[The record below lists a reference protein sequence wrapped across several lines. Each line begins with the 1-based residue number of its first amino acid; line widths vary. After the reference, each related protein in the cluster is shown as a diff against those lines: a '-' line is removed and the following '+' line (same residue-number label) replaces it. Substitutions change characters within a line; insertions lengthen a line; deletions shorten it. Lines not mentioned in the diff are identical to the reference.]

1 MQEAEDSVE
10 FSINQAEGL
19 AKQTAEEVYEAT
31 LGEGQF
37 STVGRVGSVVV
48 ELLDV
53 AEEIDPRFMVVGGRK
68 RTPVGKAIF
77 GSNTQ
82 SILLESEKPVVT
94 VMSGD

>member
-1 MQEAEDSVE
+1 M
-10 FSINQAEGL
+10 

-31 LGEGQF
+31 IGNGKF
-37 STVGRVGSVVV
+37 STVGHVGSVVA
-48 ELLDV
+48 ELLDI

-82 SILLESEKPVVT
+82 SILLKSKKPVVT
-94 VMSGD
+94 VMNDK